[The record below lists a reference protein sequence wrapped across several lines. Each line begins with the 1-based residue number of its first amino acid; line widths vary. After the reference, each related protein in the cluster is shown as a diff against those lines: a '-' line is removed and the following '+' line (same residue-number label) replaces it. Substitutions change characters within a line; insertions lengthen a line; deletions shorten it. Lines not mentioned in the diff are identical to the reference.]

1 MWDGD
6 GVCFKRWF
14 LKGAGMLRWCLVL
27 FMSLL
32 VSSVEASVDSL
43 VVAAQD
49 TTLSEDARIEML
61 KTAVK
66 DDETGKAAHALG
78 RLYMEMGGVSKVH
91 SAERWLKRAMDKD
104 KDNGTY
110 LASLAEYFWRIGR
123 RTTAIGY
130 AKRGVDRD
138 PNNVLPLYWVARFE
152 MWQMIWSMNTERTV
166 YRDEGM
172 VVTFSLDKYGI
183 EARNAAIGY
192 LTRAVAIDPDYWP
205 THHLL
210 GLVYFEGRMEGE
222 LIALFEDYVKRH
234 PNNVN
239 AHFFLGLGYQS
250 QESLKKAFEQYQHGM
265 ALMPL
270 KDQRFMMSV
279 FVMADPDS
287 TSPNID
293 AIRRFW
299 TGHDPL
305 YLTEYNERLLEHS
318 RRVAYAD
325 LRFGDPLKGVSGWYT
340 DKGQAYIRYGHPVAV
355 VVRPGEVKTGVD
367 QPLRRQDDWAR
378 QAEWGMTS
386 HNYQFR
392 LEKWEY
398 DGFQLIFENTDTRDY
413 WEFRIGWLDSQVNPL
428 GLDTFIEY
436 KPEHFVDPYKM
447 KRYNAPHQL
456 AQFRGEN
463 GKSRVEMYYG
473 LSVEELESKE
483 DRPGLRDVELKQGIF
498 LFNADWDTLRREI
511 VKVKKLPFIRYD
523 ALQAGYV
530 FSGDRLEMAPGRH
543 YLTAEIQDVATQS
556 LGTFRDTVDVRSFA
570 GDDLNVSD
578 LLLARRV
585 VERENRPLGR
595 DRFLV
600 LSNPLRQYE
609 RGGRVVVYFEV
620 YNLKRNEFGA
630 THYELTFQ
638 VRALNDAGDVEDVE
652 WTTAISY
659 EQRGNRDWEP
669 LFLGLEL
676 DKVMPGP
683 KALRVLVKDLQ
694 SEQTT
699 LATTAFRVMW

>member
-1 MWDGD
+1 
-6 GVCFKRWF
+6 
-14 LKGAGMLRWCLVL
+14 MLHWCLCLLVGV
-27 FMSLL
+27 L
-32 VSSVEASVDSL
+32 VSSVDASVDSL

-49 TTLSEDARIEML
+49 TTLSEDVRIELL

-66 DDETGKAAHALG
+66 DDETGKAMHALG
-78 RLYMEMGGVSKVH
+78 RLYMEIGGVSKVH

-104 KDNGTY
+104 RDNGTY

-130 AKRGVDRD
+130 AKRGIDRD
-138 PNNVLPLYWVARFE
+138 PNNVLPLYWAARFE
-152 MWQMIWSMNTERTV
+152 MWEMTKTLDTEQVDYNYGNDPIVTR
-166 YRDEGM
+166 
-172 VVTFSLDKYGI
+172 VTFSLEKYGI

-192 LTRAVAIDPDYWP
+192 LTRAVDLDPDYWP

-222 LIALFEDYVKRH
+222 LIALFEAYSKRH
-234 PNNVN
+234 PDNFN

-250 QESLKKAFEQYQHGM
+250 QDRLKLAFEQYREG
-265 ALMPL
+265 LMRMSP

-287 TSPNID
+287 TAPNVD

-299 TGHDPL
+299 TGRDPL

-325 LRFGDPLKGVSGWYT
+325 LRFGDPLKGISGWHT
-340 DKGQAYIRYGHPVAV
+340 DKGHVYIRYGHPLSVVA
-355 VVRPGEVKTGVD
+355 RPAEFKTGAD
-367 QPLRRQDDWAR
+367 LPGYMQDYLAR
-378 QAEWGMTS
+378 AAEWSSMS
-386 HNYQFR
+386 KNFSFR
-392 LEKWEY
+392 KELWRY
-398 DGFQLIFENTDTRDY
+398 DGFTMIFENTDTRDY
-413 WEFRIGWLDSQVNPL
+413 WKYQIGWLDSEVSPL

-447 KRYNAPHQL
+447 KRYTAPYQL

-473 LSVEELESKE
+473 LPIEELESE
-483 DRPGLRDVELKQGIF
+483 EGRPGLRDVELKQGIF
-498 LFNADWDTLRREI
+498 LFNANWDTLRREI
-511 VKVKKLPFIRYD
+511 VKVKKLPFVRYD

-530 FSGDRLEMAPGRH
+530 FSGDRLEMDPGRH

-556 LGTFRDTVDVRSFA
+556 LGTFRDTLDVRSFA
-570 GDDLNVSD
+570 GDGLNVSD

-595 DRFLV
+595 NRFLI

-620 YNLKRNEFGA
+620 YNLLRNEFGT

-638 VRALNDAGDVEDVE
+638 VRALNAAGDLEDAE

-659 EQRGNRDWEP
+659 EQHGNRDWEP
-669 LFLGLEL
+669 LFLALEL
-676 DKVMPGP
+676 NKIMPGP
-683 KALRVLVKDLQ
+683 KALRVLVKDIQ
-694 SEQTT
+694 NEQTT